1 MLPRPALQTPNSPMR
16 DGALGLAHRG
26 SQWVSELRRSGQCKP
41 ECYEWVTWRVSK
53 SFQVRRSMTIP
64 FFFIQSFQP
73 CTNGIEFDLSF
84 LFLKMHA
91 YLELHISEIENKG
104 ENLHRPSALRPAY
117 LSTSPL
123 MSGTFL
129 DTTIFKV
136 FFSLPSSGF
145 LSYDKS
151 CYFSPQSH
159 LLGGLSPV

>member
-1 MLPRPALQTPNSPMR
+1 MLPRPALQTQNAPMR
-16 DGALGLAHRG
+16 DGALGLPHRG
-26 SQWVSELRRSGQCKP
+26 SLWVSEPRHSGQCKP
-41 ECYEWVTWRVSK
+41 SCYEGVTWRVSK
-53 SFQVRRSMTIP
+53 SFLVRRSMIIP

-73 CTNGIEFDLSF
+73 CTNRIEFDLKF
-84 LFLKMHA
+84 LFLKMLA
-91 YLELHISEIENKG
+91 YLELHISEIENMG
-104 ENLHRPSALRPAY
+104 ESLHRPSPLRPSY
-117 LSTSPL
+117 LSMPLL

-129 DTTIFKV
+129 DTMILKV